1 MIKVYPSILAADPMN
16 MGAEIARVLAA
27 GADGLHVDIMDAHF
41 VPNLSFGPALAE
53 AIQKRFPDAYQDV
66 HLMMDNPE
74 KYLDGFVRAGA
85 DAITVHAEIAG
96 DKAQILRDIRAKG
109 CRAGIS
115 VKPKTP
121 VEQVMDLLPL
131 CDLVLVMTVEPGFGG
146 QKFMA
151 DMMPKLR
158 ALRAA
163 GYQGQVMV
171 DGGINAATAAEAV
184 QAGADAL
191 VMGTALLKAE
201 DPAAVVRAC
210 KGL

>member
-131 CDLVLVMTVEPGFGG
+131 CDLVLVLTVEPGFGG